1 MQTAEIISER
11 LPKADDVKTKTHF
24 RHKSINGNYLIL
36 AAIAIFCCLLLFLN
50 FPIWAVF
57 IFSLGMSF
65 ILFLLYLLRGI
76 QIVLDLNQKQM
87 EEAIK
92 QDLFY

>member
-1 MQTAEIISER
+1 MQTTAIISER
-11 LPKADDVKTKTHF
+11 LPKVNEAKPKTKVS
-24 RHKSINGNYLIL
+24 RRSINGNYLIL
-36 AAIAIFCCLLLFLN
+36 AAIVIFCCILLFLN
-50 FPIWAVF
+50 FPFWAVF
-57 IFSLGMSF
+57 TFGVGMSF

-76 QIVLDLNQKQM
+76 QIVLDLNQKEV